1 MMNKN
6 LVIAVDG
13 HSSCGKSS
21 FAKSIAKKYGLIYI
35 DSGAMY
41 RAVTLY
47 GIEKGLFSAGN
58 IHQNALIEALPSLS
72 IRFTYNPSLSRY
84 ETWLNGRNVE
94 ENIRHIEVSARVSQV
109 AKIRE
114 VRQQLVQ
121 MQRDVGKNKGIVM
134 DGRDIGTVVFPQA
147 DLKIFM
153 TASLEVRTGRRYKE
167 LIGKGE
173 KVSREEVME
182 NLRTRDQIDS
192 TREESPLRQAPDALV
207 LDNSFLTPG
216 EQMEWLE
223 NILIE
228 KGLA

>member
-47 GIEKGLFSAGN
+47 CIENGLFADGN
-58 IHQNALIEALPSLS
+58 LLFKSLFKVLPSLS
-72 IRFTYNPSLSRY
+72 IRFTFNPSLNRY

-94 ENIRHIEVSARVSQV
+94 EEIRHIEVSARVSQV

-121 MQRDVGKNKGIVM
+121 MQRDIGQAKGIVM

-153 TASLEVRTGRRYKE
+153 TASLEVRTDRRYKE
-167 LIGKGE
+167 LIEKGE

-182 NLRTRDQIDS
+182 NLRTRDLIDS

-207 LDNSFLTPG
+207 LDNSFLTPD
-216 EQMEWLE
+216 EQMVWLE
-223 NILIE
+223 NILKE
-228 KGLA
+228 KGFA